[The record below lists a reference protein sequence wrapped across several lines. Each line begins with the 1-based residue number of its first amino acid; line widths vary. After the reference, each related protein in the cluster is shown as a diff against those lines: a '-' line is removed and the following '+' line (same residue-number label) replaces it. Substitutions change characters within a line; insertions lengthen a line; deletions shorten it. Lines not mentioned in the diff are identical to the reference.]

1 MRVVILLLLLSA
13 HLAPAVAA
21 QDEWRSDGWLKNLGP
36 PMVSAGD
43 EFGCYGIPEMEWND
57 DPEGVASVCRQYI
70 EDNIDASRWGSKP
83 VSTYTPEGLSASD
96 HQLIANQG
104 FTIHGDKNGLQ
115 DSAWDD
121 SEDIPYDE
129 WDWYNLGR
137 RGGSLELG
145 IADIDALVAE
155 LDAGGLVN
163 MYWQGRIHDAIVRH
177 DRDVVAMLE
186 ARDDVWFTTWGEA
199 WSYWA
204 IERCN
209 SPILVSI
216 SDSTLNFTSESTTE
230 CKAAEPMRWNVPVTW
245 IIDVNGSEIIDVN
258 LPQLSKEEN
267 HAREGWRIDGD
278 RLLLSVK
285 DDTNISINLSE
296 TTDYDVVGRTQ
307 FFNNKTTALTIAG
320 HSTTDLFSWS
330 KRFDDHSTLLFTWL
344 VTPQELD
351 SGLTWLPYASI
362 AIAASS
368 VTVILLLVRRE
379 QQSHTGA
386 EAFMPVMQGGGDD
399 E

>member
-1 MRVVILLLLLSA
+1 
-13 HLAPAVAA
+13 
-21 QDEWRSDGWLKNLGP
+21 
-36 PMVSAGD
+36 
-43 EFGCYGIPEMEWND
+43 
-57 DPEGVASVCRQYI
+57 
-70 EDNIDASRWGSKP
+70 
-83 VSTYTPEGLSASD
+83 
-96 HQLIANQG
+96 
-104 FTIHGDKNGLQ
+104 
-115 DSAWDD
+115 
-121 SEDIPYDE
+121 
-129 WDWYNLGR
+129 
-137 RGGSLELG
+137 
-145 IADIDALVAE
+145 
-155 LDAGGLVN
+155 
-163 MYWQGRIHDAIVRH
+163 
-177 DRDVVAMLE
+177 
-186 ARDDVWFTTWGEA
+186 
-199 WSYWA
+199 
-204 IERCN
+204 
-209 SPILVSI
+209 
-216 SDSTLNFTSESTTE
+216 
-230 CKAAEPMRWNVPVTW
+230 MRWNVPVTW
-245 IIDVNGSEIIDVN
+245 IIDVNGSEVIDVN
-258 LPQLSKEEN
+258 LPELSEEEN

-285 DDTNISINLSE
+285 DDTNVLINLSE

-379 QQSHTGA
+379 QQSHAGA